1 MAARGPYKVNEAA
14 PRARALRVL
23 KTLIVT
29 PQRLAP
35 VLGIS
40 VAHAGMTLYRLWQQ
54 GYCHRWPYDNRTYYY
69 RLREDYL

>member
-1 MAARGPYKVNEAA
+1 MAARGRNRINAQS
-14 PRARALRVL
+14 PRAQALRIL
-23 KTLIVT
+23 RTLIVT

-40 VAHAGMTLYRLWQQ
+40 VAHASMMLYRLWEH
-54 GYCHRWPYDNRTYYY
+54 GYCRRWPYDHRTYYY